1 MMLAHHAVAPSQLW
15 TAWRP
20 DPLVVAAVALAA
32 IGYRRGLVA
41 LRARARP
48 GPRPREVA
56 AFSAGLAA
64 VVVALA
70 SPLEGAAGAL
80 FSAHMLQ
87 HLLLVLVAAP
97 LLAAGR
103 PALAIGAAF
112 PTRARRAWRR
122 RLARSSARR
131 ATDLVLHP
139 VVVWVLGTVTLWA
152 WHLPVL
158 YDAAVRHDLL
168 HAVEHATLLGTALLL
183 WTVVWGRGPR
193 PAAAPAAVGLLF
205 ATALASAALGAVLA
219 LAGAPL
225 YDVHATTTAA
235 WGLSP
240 LEDQQLAGAT
250 MWVPAGLVYLAVMA
264 GLLASWLSS
273 LDGEPATP

>member
-20 DPLVVAAVALAA
+20 DPLVVVALVLAAV
-32 IGYRRGLVA
+32 GYRRGVVA

-48 GPRPREVA
+48 GPRRGEVA
-56 AFSAGLAA
+56 AFTAGLVA
-64 VVVALA
+64 VAVALA

-112 PTRARRAWRR
+112 PATTRRAWRR
-122 RLARSSARR
+122 QAARPAARR
-131 ATDLVLHP
+131 ATDVVLHP
-139 VVVWVLGTVTLWA
+139 VVVWALGTVTLWA

-168 HAVEHATLLGTALLL
+168 HAVEHASLLGTALLL

-193 PAAAPAAVGLLF
+193 PAATPTAVGLLF
-205 ATALASAALGAVLA
+205 ATALASAALGAVLT
-219 LAGAPL
+219 LAGTPL

-250 MWVPAGLVYLAVMA
+250 MWVPAGLVYMAVMA
-264 GLLASWLSS
+264 GLLGSWLSS
-273 LDGEPATP
+273 LDREPATP

>member
-41 LRARARP
+41 LRTRARP
-48 GPRPREVA
+48 SPRPRDVA

-64 VVVALA
+64 VALALA

-103 PALAIGAAF
+103 PALAIGAAV
-112 PTRARRAWRR
+112 PTSARRAWRR
-122 RLARSSARR
+122 LLARSRARR
-131 ATDLVLHP
+131 ATDLLLHP
-139 VVVWVLGTVTLWA
+139 VVVWALGTVTVWA

-193 PAAAPAAVGLLF
+193 PAAAPTAVGLLF
-205 ATALASAALGAVLA
+205 ATALASAALGAVLT

-273 LDGEPATP
+273 LDREPATS